1 MTAEVEHDPASPP
14 LPRDRGRWAT
24 RTQKLTLL
32 AVCCGAG
39 LGVLVLSNWIST
51 GNKPDEDKSAVR
63 ISGPGLPLKVP
74 TEARPAPTPTLPLP
88 AGLPALQNIVAPTFA
103 LPNMS
108 KATEAPIFASITASS
123 SGDPAA
129 KVAHGPATGEAHMAT
144 ATAAGD
150 KGALSSALQPSDIG
164 APAKATLLKHPTLT
178 IPAGTI
184 IPCSLQTAVNS
195 QLPGFVTCVVPA
207 EVRGATGT
215 VTLLDRGTQIFGEI
229 KSGIR
234 QGQDRIFIL
243 WTRARTPDN
252 VIVSLHSPAADELGA
267 AGAPGQ
273 VDSHFWQR
281 FGAAIL
287 FSIIEA
293 APQIASSALQNG
305 SNNSYTSLYSPSQQL
320 AGTILNDTIHIPP
333 TLVKNI
339 GESVTVFVARDLDFS
354 NVFDLRARQ

>member
-32 AVCCGAG
+32 AVCCAAG

-74 TEARPAPTPTLPLP
+74 SETKPAPAPPLP
-88 AGLPALQNIVAPTFA
+88 MPAGPPAIQNIVAPAFVP
-103 LPNMS
+103 PNMS
-108 KATEAPIFASITASS
+108 KAAEAPIFASVTTTS
-123 SGDPAA
+123 SGDGAA
-129 KVAHGPATGEAHMAT
+129 KAGHGPATGEAHVAT

-150 KGALSSALQPSDIG
+150 KGALSTALQPSDIG

-184 IPCSLQTAVNS
+184 IPCSLQTAINS
-195 QLPGFVTCVVPA
+195 QLHGFVTCVVPA

-234 QGQDRIFIL
+234 QGQDRVFIL

-273 VDSHFWQR
+273 VETYFLQR

-293 APQIASSALQNG
+293 APQIAASALQNG

-354 NVFDLRARQ
+354 GVFELRARQ